1 MSVIVRD
8 VQKGS
13 PAAKAGLRPGDELVA
28 VNGREII
35 DVLDYRYALLD
46 EKLCIAFCRG
56 GKERTVR
63 LRKGEYDEL
72 GLEFDTYLM
81 DGQRSCKN
89 KCIFCFIDQMP
100 PGLRDSL
107 YFKDDDDRLSFLFG
121 NYITMTNLTERE
133 VERIIELHLSP
144 INVSVHTTNPALRV
158 RMMKNKHAGE
168 VLAYLPRFAK
178 AGLKLNCQLV
188 LCPGFNDGE
197 EFSRTLRDL
206 SQLYPAV
213 QSVAAVPVGLTK
225 FRAGLEEISPFSA
238 EGAADVIER
247 MEAFGDAFLRE
258 HGTRLCYPADE
269 FYLKARREPPHSDF
283 YEEFAQ
289 LENGVGMWSLLRDD
303 YCALLSTASP
313 DDRVRRVSL
322 ATGEGAA
329 PLMQKLVDETH
340 RKWHNLTCAVYAVR
354 NDFFGPLINVAGLVT
369 GGDLIRQLKG
379 LPLYDELLIPSSML
393 RREGDL
399 FLDDCSL
406 QEVENALGVRVTPV
420 GGDAESLLRAL
431 IGDPV

>member
-1 MSVIVRD
+1 MPVTIRG
-8 VQKGS
+8 VQKRS
-13 PAAKAGLRPGDELVA
+13 PAARAGLRAGDELVSM
-28 VNGREII
+28 NDREIV
-35 DVLDYRYALLD
+35 DVLDYRYALLE
-46 EKLCIAFCRG
+46 EKLCVVFRRA
-56 GKERTVR
+56 GKEKTVR

-89 KCIFCFIDQMP
+89 KCVFCFIDQMP
-100 PGLRDSL
+100 PGLRESL

-144 INVSVHTTNPALRV
+144 INISVHTTNPELRV

-168 VLAYLPRFAK
+168 VLSYLPRFAA

-197 EFSRTLRDL
+197 ELDRTLRDL
-206 SQLYPAV
+206 GELAPAV

-225 FRAGLEEISPFSA
+225 FRDGLEPLVPFD
-238 EGAADVIER
+238 AATAGDVIDR
-247 MEAFGDAFLRE
+247 MERFGNEFRKT

-269 FYLKARREPPHSDF
+269 FYLRAERPLPDSAF

-303 YCALLSTASP
+303 YRRLLEQAVP
-313 DDRVRRVSL
+313 DGRRRRISL
-322 ATGEGAA
+322 ATGEAAA
-329 PLMQKLVDETH
+329 PLMQELVDETCK
-340 RKWHNLTCAVYAVR
+340 KWHNLTCAVYPIR
-354 NDFFGPLINVAGLVT
+354 NDFFGPLITVAGLVT
-369 GGDLIRQLKG
+369 GGDLTAQLRQR
-379 LPLYDELLIPSSML
+379 PLFEELLIPSCML

-399 FLDDCSL
+399 FLDDRSL
-406 QEVENALGVRVTPV
+406 AEVEAALGVKVTPV
-420 GGDAESLLRAL
+420 DGDAQSLLDAL
-431 IGDPV
+431 VGGL

>member
-1 MSVIVRD
+1 MSVIVRN

-13 PAAKAGLRPGDELVA
+13 PAARAGLRPGDELLA

-35 DVLDYRYALLD
+35 DVLDYRYALLE
-46 EKLCIAFCRG
+46 EKLCIAFRRG
-56 GKERTVR
+56 GKEKTVR

-168 VLAYLPRFAK
+168 VLAYLPRFAE

-197 EFSRTLRDL
+197 ELSLHPARFVAALSGGAVGGRCAGGVDQVPRRVGRDFAFFSPRGGGCDRTYGSLWRRFFARARHPAVLSRRRIL
-206 SQLYPAV
+206 SQGRARAAAQRFLRGIRSARKRGGHV
-213 QSVAAVPVGLTK
+213 VAA
-225 FRAGLEEISPFSA
+225 
-238 EGAADVIER
+238 
-247 MEAFGDAFLRE
+247 
-258 HGTRLCYPADE
+258 
-269 FYLKARREPPHSDF
+269 ARR
-283 YEEFAQ
+283 
-289 LENGVGMWSLLRDD
+289 
-303 YCALLSTASP
+303 
-313 DDRVRRVSL
+313 
-322 ATGEGAA
+322 
-329 PLMQKLVDETH
+329 
-340 RKWHNLTCAVYAVR
+340 
-354 NDFFGPLINVAGLVT
+354 
-369 GGDLIRQLKG
+369 
-379 LPLYDELLIPSSML
+379 LPRPAIPS
-393 RREGDL
+393 
-399 FLDDCSL
+399 
-406 QEVENALGVRVTPV
+406 
-420 GGDAESLLRAL
+420 
-431 IGDPV
+431 